1 MLIYLLFYTYLIWNK
16 RNVPLLFCLHTE
28 PKSLRGVLILSVS
41 QGLENAKMSKSK
53 IFTLDPNHIFS
64 EIVTTILLLYI
75 SLAYYCYILF
85 WVIVCREMTTVVF
98 FYFRNKHRPFL
109 LFFSLL
115 HVHTPLITTEKF
127 LGRSRHGLYGDNV
140 EEMDWIVGKWWLEGN
155 PSCIWQWKRNTPS
168 KGWSQNSLF
177 IYDKKHALDI

>member
-1 MLIYLLFYTYLIWNK
+1 
-16 RNVPLLFCLHTE
+16 
-28 PKSLRGVLILSVS
+28 
-41 QGLENAKMSKSK
+41 MSKSQ
-53 IFTLDPNHIFS
+53 ILTLDPKHISS
-64 EIVTTILLLYI
+64 ELVTTILLLYI

-98 FYFRNKHRPFL
+98 FCFRNKQRPFL

-115 HVHTPLITTEKF
+115 HVHTPLVTMEKF

-155 PSCIWQWKRNTPS
+155 PLCIWLWKRNTPM

-177 IYDKKHALDI
+177 VCDKKTCLGYTVSSKDCHVITTTFFFLLGWKCRLFLWGFLVPTF